1 MHTPTHSSP
10 TAAAGE
16 VRRLQDVLA
25 LFKSAAQRPQPPTY
39 AELAEMAGAMMHG
52 KDAERSGE
60 ADAARGSAPSAAESV
75 DRVEAADGGDDLGFV
90 YIFVP
95 AGRANTRVSQEK
107 LLRAIERAKLEIA
120 RVQEVSGRV
129 HARACAHTLM
139 CAHAP
144 SSQCT

>member
-1 MHTPTHSSP
+1 
-10 TAAAGE
+10 
-16 VRRLQDVLA
+16 
-25 LFKSAAQRPQPPTY
+25 
-39 AELAEMAGAMMHG
+39 MAGAMMHG

-60 ADAARGSAPSAAESV
+60 ADAARGHASAASAAEGV
-75 DRVEAADGGDDLGFV
+75 DRTEAADGEDDIGFV

-107 LLRAIERAKLEIA
+107 LLRAIERAKLEIV

-144 SSQCT
+144 SSQCTCSCTAEHQCHFSFVVN